1 MLVTSCGI
9 KVKRYVHKDGGLVEI
24 EELTPEERARAA
36 TEIALTYLN
45 TLYRG
50 KAVFERMEEDPNE
63 ERIRSGA

>member
-1 MLVTSCGI
+1 MLVTKSGI
-9 KVKRYVHKDGGLVEI
+9 KVVSYVHTADGLKDFD
-24 EELTPEERARAA
+24 ELAPEDKARAA

-63 ERIRSGA
+63 E